1 MDTQIIVN
9 PDILETTASNI
20 IDKAREYQNLYGQ
33 FYTEVNNLGN
43 SYKGD
48 DYNAFK
54 NQTEGFKDD
63 FDNMYRLMLDYADH
77 LNTAAVSYRKSV
89 DDSTTAATALRNNA

>member
-54 NQTEGFKDD
+54 NQTE
-63 FDNMYRLMLDYADH
+63 
-77 LNTAAVSYRKSV
+77 
-89 DDSTTAATALRNNA
+89 